1 MGALGRLIDGV
12 KGLFAAPAPMEDE
25 EEMLREDSAAS
36 IPARAVRPME
46 MLIYTPREYKDARY
60 AVQSLHDGKTVV
72 LRLMETD
79 AETAQRILDFVS
91 GAVYLVRGSMQLV
104 GETILIAAPSS
115 VRLET
120 GDYRLR
126 LAEMPVFR
134 GFNG

>member
-1 MGALGRLIDGV
+1 MGALGHLISGV

-25 EEMLREDSAAS
+25 EEMLREESAAS

-46 MLIYTPREYKDARY
+46 TLIYTPREYKDARY
-60 AVQSLHDGKTVV
+60 AVQSLSDGKTVV
-72 LRLMETD
+72 IRLMETD

-91 GAVYLVRGSMQLV
+91 GAVYLVHGSMQLV
-104 GETILIAAPSS
+104 GEEILIAAPSS

-120 GDYRLR
+120 GDYQLR

>member
-60 AVQSLHDGKTVV
+60 AVQSLNDGKTVV

-104 GETILIAAPSS
+104 GEIILIAAPSS

-120 GDYRLR
+120 GDHRLR